1 MKIADF
7 GLKNLNRYV
16 FEKNIVVEDVDML
29 DRVWTNLRFL
39 RTWSVFYFMSY
50 TSVPITGSNFGNFFN
65 GALKDFEAK
74 QASRIR
80 VRVWEFLWVI
90 FLRNV

>member
-16 FEKNIVVEDVDML
+16 FEKNIVFEDVDML

-39 RTWSVFYFMSY
+39 RTWAHSTMCANEGLFANKVQTAGENY
-50 TSVPITGSNFGNFFN
+50 NF
-65 GALKDFEAK
+65 
-74 QASRIR
+74 
-80 VRVWEFLWVI
+80 
-90 FLRNV
+90 